1 MDHLFSARLRELR
14 DIADR
19 VAHDVIAPRAE
30 EVDRHARWP
39 AASLEALADAGL
51 MGLLVP
57 RASGGEGQGLLGLVA
72 VTEALGRA
80 CSSTAMCFGMH
91 AVGTAAIAAK
101 ATDDQRERYLT
112 AIAAGRHVT
121 SLALSEPATGSHLY
135 FSQTELRREG
145 GAYVVNGVKTFV
157 TNGGHADSY
166 VLSTVASEPDAKLG
180 EFSCLIVDAASDGLA
195 WQEPWAGFGMR
206 GNASRGLHL
215 DDAHVPARNLLGEE
229 GDQAWYVF
237 EVVTPYFLMAMSAVY
252 LGIARAALDLTV
264 EHLKTRRTPDTNGT
278 LSDVPELQLELA
290 EMWSAVTACR
300 HLVHDAARRGDEGDP
315 AALPSLYMS
324 KAAAAE
330 MVVAVTNQAMTLCGG
345 IAYRENAHLARLLR
359 DARASHVMAPTTH
372 MLKQWTARTLLD
384 LPLL

>member
-1 MDHLFSARLRELR
+1 MNHLYSARLRELR
-14 DIADR
+14 GIADR
-19 VAHDVIAPRAE
+19 VAQNVLAPRAHE
-30 EVDRHARWP
+30 IDRDAIWP
-39 AASLEALADAGL
+39 ADSLRALGDAGL
-51 MGLLVP
+51 MGLLAP

-91 AVGTAAIAAK
+91 CVGTAAIAAK
-101 ATDDQRERYLT
+101 ATEHQREHYLA
-112 AIAAGRHVT
+112 AIARGRHVT

-135 FSQTELRREG
+135 FSETELRREG
-145 GAYVVNGVKTFV
+145 DAYVVDGTKTFV

-166 VLSTVASEPDAKLG
+166 VISTMASDPEAKLG
-180 EFSCLIVDAASDGLA
+180 EFSCLIVDASSEGLT
-195 WQEPWAGFGMR
+195 WQEPWRGFGMR
-206 GNASRGLHL
+206 GNASRGFRL
-215 DDAHVPARNLLGEE
+215 DNVHVPERNLLGEE

-252 LGIARAALDLTV
+252 LGIARAALDLTI

-278 LSDVPELQLELA
+278 LSAVPELQLELA

-315 AALPSLYMS
+315 EALPSLYMS

-330 MVVAVTNQAMTLCGG
+330 MVVAVTNQAMTLSGG
-345 IAYRENAHLARLLR
+345 IAYRENADLARLLR

>member
-19 VAHDVIAPRAE
+19 VARDVLAPRAE
-30 EVDRHARWP
+30 AIDRDAVWP
-39 AASLEALADAGL
+39 AHALEALGDAGL

-57 RASGGEGQGLLGLVA
+57 RSNGGEGQGLLGLVA
-72 VTEALGRA
+72 VTETLGRA
-80 CSSTAMCFGMH
+80 CSSSAMCFGMH
-91 AVGTAAIAAK
+91 AVGSAAIAAK
-101 ATDDQRERYLT
+101 ATGYQRDRYLA

-135 FSQTELRREG
+135 FSETELRRDG
-145 GAYVVNGVKTFV
+145 DVYVVDGAKTFV

-166 VLSTVASEPDAKLG
+166 VISTMASEPDARLG
-180 EFSCLIVDAASDGLA
+180 EFSCLILDAGSDGLTWA
-195 WQEPWAGFGMR
+195 EPWRGLGMR
-206 GNASRGLHL
+206 GNASRGFRL
-215 DDAHVPARNLLGEE
+215 DAVRVPARNLLGEE

-237 EVVTPYFLMAMSAVY
+237 EVVTPYFLVAMSAVY
-252 LGIARAALDLTV
+252 LGIARAALDLTID
-264 EHLKTRRTPDTNGT
+264 HLKTRRTPGTNGT

-290 EMWSAVTACR
+290 EMWSALTMCR

-315 AALPSLYMS
+315 MALPALYMS
-324 KAAAAE
+324 KATAAE